1 MTSEP
6 DFDDDFFLDRNHADV
21 HREGEDEHERRFR
34 EACREI
40 KDIRRHF
47 DESDVA
53 EFFTK
58 YGDVVNLRSKKT
70 TANLLHTLVDVVTH
84 NEVQPKHIE
93 IIVRRVVENFPDLLT
108 HPNEETYN
116 PIFLAIKASQK
127 GSHDDLVDYM
137 ITTCASKTED
147 TPHGRSLNYAL
158 SMKMKD
164 GKTCLH
170 LAIAKQ
176 LSPKTIKAL
185 IEYASDEALAVQDED
200 GKTPMHHATLFKSC
214 TDTGIELIKLFL
226 ERDIRIRQSKLRSPK
241 TFLDASDNSGASVY
255 WQLQTNK
262 TSVTNAY
269 NDWLAKKT
277 SSADTSKKNQQPI
290 HRERA
295 KASLIGD
302 NTPQMGSRLSRSS
315 ALIEPVDRNGQ
326 DYEVSIL
333 DIREKERGM
342 KRDDRFTQPAMSTIA
357 AEIKKRGA
365 ENRNTSQDRSNMLN
379 GGYSGMGGFVDDRN
393 IPEITPNISLKRRGT
408 ENLETTQ
415 SKEKERVASNSA
427 PKKPNSSEFMPVL
440 IKNSNAILLDLKI
453 HYMRTRSTELATSFL
468 HGANMQDIHI
478 SFDYD
483 SLPRKLLWHEFLKR
497 FGSSKSGRLTF
508 DNVLQYVTLP
518 RVSVNV
524 TGRLADIEREAEE
537 ESGLRQIGALGR
549 KDAKYFLD
557 WLFDKGVRHIIS
569 LSVEDGGRSDEKVH
583 SDQVI
588 QESLERLIVEHLD
601 WQKIDLDPETILR
614 VGCKIIQKDGSYT
627 ISASDQVS
635 TQPVSQHLRQLS
647 LRWSGSNAVLR
658 SWSEP
663 DGLVLLPQLQKIKL
677 VKPSP
682 AKDYDSPQWIS
693 RIVNDF
699 QKRLNSN
706 RKTIRDRLFTASDM
720 ESTPLKT
727 TYGSVEVMMVN
738 LDNEE
743 EKISTS
749 DTELPFTTPSIVR
762 DVNPHKWLDTTARFA
777 SEMTP
782 FWQKT
787 VKEFLTSKGN
797 PATTEGVETDVIV
810 ALIDDGVDMFD
821 TALSDRVVEGKSF
834 DYHDGKV
841 RPPFSSAQGHGT
853 VMASMILS
861 MCPMAKVYP
870 IRLRTHLNANGKRNI
885 DADYAAQAIQAA
897 LNKKAT
903 IISMS
908 WTLPMPKDKSGSKS
922 QLHAVLQK
930 AVDRKVLMFCSAP
943 DDGKFTEL
951 DYPSGPWP
959 DHFFRIGA
967 AAADGTIF
975 KWTPDVGITYVL
987 PGVEVVVNRSLH
999 TRERLTK
1006 RVGDVEYETGS
1017 SVATALAAGLAA
1029 MIIYCIKASILST
1042 KLANQNRD
1050 PIVGI
1055 AIADNDANMIA
1066 NPEAMKRAFARLGR
1080 VTNANFIQIWEKL
1093 DHASDTLEVLNGRE
1107 LKPEEKLKYL
1117 KEFIDFGCDLAS
1129 SIRA

>member
-6 DFDDDFFLDRNHADV
+6 DFDEDFFLDRNHADV

-47 DESDVA
+47 DESEVD

-58 YGDVVNLRSKKT
+58 YGDVINQCSNKT

-84 NEVQPKHIE
+84 NEVQPEHIE
-93 IIVRRVVENFPDLLT
+93 ILVRRVVENFPDLLT

-116 PIFLAIKASQK
+116 PIFLAIKAS
-127 GSHDDLVDYM
+127 HDELVDYM
-137 ITTCASKTED
+137 ITTCASKTGD
-147 TPHGRSLNYAL
+147 TPHGQSLNDAL

-170 LAIAKQ
+170 LAITKR
-176 LSPKTIKAL
+176 LSPRTIKAL
-185 IEYASDEALAVQDED
+185 IEYASDEALAVQDDD

-226 ERDIRIRQSKLRSPK
+226 ERDIQIRQSKLRPPK
-241 TFLDASDNSGASVY
+241 TFLDATDNSGASVY
-255 WQLQTNK
+255 WQLHTNR

-269 NDWLAKKT
+269 NDWLAKK
-277 SSADTSKKNQQPI
+277 SSTTDTSKKNQQPI
-290 HRERA
+290 SRA
-295 KASLIGD
+295 RAEASLTGD
-302 NTPQMGSRLSRSS
+302 NMPQMGSRLSRSS
-315 ALIEPVDRNGQ
+315 AFVKPVERYGQ
-326 DYEVSIL
+326 DYEVDIL
-333 DIREKERGM
+333 DIREQEHAM
-342 KRDDRFTQPAMSTIA
+342 KKDDNLKQPAMFTIA

-365 ENRNTSQDRSNMLN
+365 ENRNTSQDRSNMTN
-379 GGYSGMGGFVDDRN
+379 GHYAGMERFVDDRN
-393 IPEITPNISLKRRGT
+393 AAEITSNISLKRRGT
-408 ENLETTQ
+408 ESLEAAQ
-415 SKEKERVASNSA
+415 GREKERLASNSS
-427 PKKPNSSEFMPVL
+427 PKKPNSSEFMPIL
-440 IKNSNAILLDLKI
+440 TKNSNAILLDLKI
-453 HYMRTRSTELATSFL
+453 HYMRTRSTELAISFL
-468 HGANMQDIHI
+468 HGINMQDIHI

-518 RVSVNV
+518 RVTVDV

-588 QESLERLIVEHLD
+588 QESLGRLIVEHLD

-614 VGCKIIQKDGSYT
+614 VGYT
-627 ISASDQVS
+627 ENTS
-635 TQPVSQHLRQLS
+635 LS
-647 LRWSGSNAVLR
+647 
-658 SWSEP
+658 
-663 DGLVLLPQLQKIKL
+663 
-677 VKPSP
+677 
-682 AKDYDSPQWIS
+682 
-693 RIVNDF
+693 
-699 QKRLNSN
+699 
-706 RKTIRDRLFTASDM
+706 M
-720 ESTPLKT
+720 
-727 TYGSVEVMMVN
+727 TYESVEVMMVN
-738 LDNEE
+738 SDNEE

-749 DTELPFTTPSIVR
+749 DAGLPFTTPSIVR

-821 TALSDRVVEGKSF
+821 TALSDRVVDGKSF

-885 DADYAAQAIQAA
+885 DADYAAQA
-897 LNKKAT
+897 
-903 IISMS
+903 
-908 WTLPMPKDKSGSKS
+908 
-922 QLHAVLQK
+922 
-930 AVDRKVLMFCSAP
+930 VDRKVLMFCSAP

-975 KWTPDVGITYVL
+975 KWTPEVGITYVL

-999 TRERLTK
+999 ARERLTK
-1006 RVGDVEYETGS
+1006 RVDDFKYETGS

-1029 MIIYCIKASILST
+1029 MIIYCIKASILTT

-1080 VTNANFIQIWEKL
+1080 VTNAKFIQIWEKL
-1093 DHASDTLEVLNGRE
+1093 DHVSDTLEVLNGRE
-1107 LKPEEKLKYL
+1107 LKPEERLKYL
-1117 KEFIDFGCDLAS
+1117 KEFIDFGCDLAG